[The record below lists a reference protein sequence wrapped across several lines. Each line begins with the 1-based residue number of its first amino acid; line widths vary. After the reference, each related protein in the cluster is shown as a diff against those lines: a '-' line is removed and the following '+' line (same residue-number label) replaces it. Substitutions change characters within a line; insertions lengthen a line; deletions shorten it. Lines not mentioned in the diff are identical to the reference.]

1 VDCFEL
7 GVLMVVSVVFVAA
20 VFAVLV
26 VLYLDLRELTRDLQQ
41 LA

>member
-7 GVLMVVSVVFVAA
+7 GVLMVVFVVFVAA